1 MPILDSKAHTLP
13 SWCQTNCGNIN
24 ISYPFGIQ
32 EGCYLNEWYKITC
45 RNATSPFLFKM
56 GKEVVLIDLLY
67 PGYPGFSCSFGSI
80 RVKIPMRSVGCSSD
94 GKETGSALDLT
105 DSPFFFGG
113 GNSLVAVGCNM
124 KASVTNIEPS
134 LVGCESV
141 ELHSTA
147 TDSNLAQSGSKE
159 NDPVITLSIVGA
171 DCGDSR
177 TCSKFETRS
186 RRGKL
191 PPFHPYADDLPPATS
206 PSSPQ
211 VITKTT
217 VVHQQSISET

>member
-1 MPILDSKAHTLP
+1 MRCYINYTFSILLSFLLMPILDSKFHTLP
-13 SWCQTNCGNIN
+13 SWCQTKCGNIN
-24 ISYPFGIQ
+24 IPYPFGIQ

-134 LVGCESV
+134 LVGCELNCIARKDTLPIKRRPFSG
-141 ELHSTA
+141 
-147 TDSNLAQSGSKE
+147 QSRAY
-159 NDPVITLSIVGA
+159 N
-171 DCGDSR
+171 R
-177 TCSKFETRS
+177 
-186 RRGKL
+186 
-191 PPFHPYADDLPPATS
+191 
-206 PSSPQ
+206 
-211 VITKTT
+211 
-217 VVHQQSISET
+217 